1 MLQRSNWIPSSFDD
15 LNSSSTETIVKN
27 QHTESF
33 TNVWE
38 EKPNRIETS
47 VTSQKN
53 QRNRC
58 FFLRP
63 ILCGFIIG
71 SLLASIGL
79 AIAVTIWLTPVK
91 SSSMHQ
97 LLL

>member
-1 MLQRSNWIPSSFDD
+1 MLQRSDWIPGSFDD

-27 QHTESF
+27 KYTESF
-33 TNVWE
+33 TNVS
-38 EKPNRIETS
+38 KKNPNRIETI

-53 QRNRC
+53 QPNWC

-63 ILCGFIIG
+63 ILFGLVIG

-91 SSSMHQ
+91 SLSMHA